1 LGEHFDQLESFDAE
15 GFISRLLGLG
25 DIKKLMSVLKDS
37 ISDEEQLKTYQKLK
51 DGQFTL
57 GDMRTQYNTVTKMGS
72 LNSIM
77 SMIPGLSQTM

>member
-1 LGEHFDQLESFDAE
+1 MGEHFDQLESFDAE

-77 SMIPGLSQTM
+77 SMIPGLSQTL